1 MKLSHTI
8 TCAFAV
14 AFACSC
20 LPVAAADDEASGQA
34 QSAAMDPDLKE
45 ELDFVK
51 ALVENGLSSLA
62 TPVIEAAKKRWPDAA
77 AKLKVYEMQSFLMS
91 RQYGVVLKEIEAL
104 KGQKGKESEYWAL
117 RLSLADAYYFY
128 EKDKLSESKKIY
140 DEFFKTITKPSADL
154 LDFFVESGFRWAQI
168 CTREK
173 MNDEAVAVYKKL
185 LAAIAD
191 TDPRWCNVALAA
203 EELIL
208 RLADEIPADPKDKQA
223 AKRAAYI
230 NQATAWVDKLL
241 WKRNLPLVFGK
252 AIAMK
257 AHIEMLRGKPG
268 AAQDLVNNYMPD
280 LNDIHDALTKAD
292 PDGSRGYVRASPMPE
307 CRYLLAKMLWN
318 AVSAEVKKQKPNE
331 DLIKDSLFGARDK
344 SRKRNGF
351 GAYNHALNVY
361 VRYTDSVWAADA
373 ADLAEEIEALVKERY
388 KRDIHPKNIPARLA
402 EKARTMRFQKAYDL
416 FREGDYEK
424 AVAAYEAILANA
436 PDSKDTVN
444 ARGVI
449 AECYI
454 KLRQNA
460 KDGSPERDQYEK
472 SAREAEDFLATQYKD
487 KDEPIMRAAGNQ
499 TLRLAALEH
508 DAGMRTRE
516 QELYKD
522 YFESYPNHVSAAQ
535 TAYRLANEAYQ
546 NEDWAKAVKYFELFA
561 EKDPNSSNIAL
572 AYNLLAAC
580 NEKLGDIP
588 KQMEWLDKYV
598 KLDEGKVSAK
608 DRTAGQLKLA
618 FMRQQRGFD
627 ELKDAASDPD
637 EANRAK
643 RQADAMQEEFRAV
656 ALFQR
661 LAKKIEEEFAKG
673 QSSFSKEDQAK
684 LDVRREQALFLI
696 GENWSKRQPFDEN
709 TLAQIKSLNEK
720 KARVFQITLA
730 PSNIHSNAIASY
742 EAYLNAYPKGQYAP
756 AALVRIGTVYTAE
769 KNMEKAREALT
780 RLQKEFPESD
790 EAKNS
795 VPRLAKSLI
804 DMGMKREGAAMYKN
818 MLNAENGKYTAG
830 QFLLAGDALL
840 EAQIWQDAGD
850 AYAKSAEL
858 AASLT
863 NAAAY
868 LPPTLIGQARA
879 AKGAKN
885 WPEAR
890 QKLDEFIEKYSR
902 YALATN
908 AYDMLVDVALEMGR
922 SERDDSLRTHAFGA
936 AFGALKKL
944 RPYRETPMTLF
955 ATGVLAQVEAK
966 YQTGDADGKKAD
978 ELWAAHAQMRRLQ
991 NELDDLEIRRLNV
1004 FLARLKADEQ
1014 HSSDTA
1020 AKTRRDV
1027 IGALTSF
1034 LAAHDPFEFGEDE
1047 KKVFVK
1053 KGVKVPVDGK
1063 EVVKRF
1069 ASFGSPVADGDR
1081 EKFVTKEEFSNLK
1094 DQKERES
1101 LLSPEQCRNLER
1113 CYGELLPLMV
1123 QQGMD
1128 KQDIEQYFDRY
1139 TELFGENGE
1148 HAENIKEIRSKV
1160 KGN

>member
-62 TPVIEAAKKRWPDAA
+62 TPVIESAKKRWPDAA

-185 LAAIAD
+185 LAAISNK
-191 TDPRWCNVALAA
+191 DPRWCNVALAA

-280 LNDIHDALTKAD
+280 LNEIHEALTKAD
-292 PDGSRGYVRASPMPE
+292 PDGSQGYVRASPMPE

-318 AVSAEVKKQKPNE
+318 AVKAEVKKPKPNE
-331 DLIKDSLFGARDK
+331 DLIKDALFGARDK

-388 KRDIHPKNIPARLA
+388 KRDIHPKNIPPRLA

-424 AVAAYEAILANA
+424 AIAAYETILANA

-444 ARGVI
+444 ARGVV

-454 KLRQNA
+454 KLRGNA
-460 KDGSPERDQYEK
+460 KDGSPERAQYEK
-472 SAREAEDFLATQYKD
+472 SAREAEDFLATQYKG
-487 KDEPIMRAAGNQ
+487 KEESLVRAAGNQ

-516 QELYKD
+516 QELYD
-522 YFESYPNHVSAAQ
+522 AYFANYPDHVNAAQ
-535 TAYRLANEAYQ
+535 TAYRLANGAYK
-546 NEDWAKAVKYFELFA
+546 NEEWTKSIKYFERFV
-561 EKDPNSSNIAL
+561 EQDPNSSNIAG
-572 AYNLLAAC
+572 AYYLLSVC
-580 NEKLGDIP
+580 NEKLGNAD
-588 KQMEWLDKYV
+588 KQEEWLRQYIKAE
-598 KLDEGKVSAK
+598 KKVGA
-608 DRTAGQLKLA
+608 RTQVQLKLA
-618 FMRQQRGFD
+618 DMQQRRGFAAF
-627 ELKDAASDPD
+627 DA
-637 EANRAK
+637 
-643 RQADAMQEEFRAV
+643 ADAMTDAAAADAMRREAYKGIAGAIRDFRAV
-656 ALFQR
+656 GVALTNE
-661 LAKKIEEEFAKG
+661 LALAGKSLDAKDRAQYEL
-673 QSSFSKEDQAK
+673 QS
-684 LDVRREQALFLI
+684 EQAFFLEAVCWQRMAWPESKI
-696 GENWSKRQPFDEN
+696 SVFRAQAVKAFENY
-709 TLAQIKSLNEK
+709 L
-720 KARVFQITLA
+720 RVFPTGKY
-730 PSNIHSNAIASY
+730 AS
-742 EAYLNAYPKGQYAP
+742 Q
-756 AALVRIGTVYTAE
+756 ALVRIGTVYTAE
-769 KNMEKAREALT
+769 KNMAKAQEALT
-780 RLQKEFPESD
+780 RLQREFPESD

-804 DMGMKREGAAMYKN
+804 EMGMKREGAIMYKK
-818 MLNAENGKYTAG
+818 MLEAENGKYTAG
-830 QFLLAGDALL
+830 QFLQAGDALL

-850 AYAKSAEL
+850 AYAKAAEL
-858 AASLT
+858 ASSLT

-890 QKLDEFIEKYSR
+890 QKLDEFIEKYSK
-902 YALATN
+902 YSLATN

-922 SERDDSLRTHAFGA
+922 SEREDSLRTHAFSA

-944 RPYRETPMTLF
+944 RPYRETPMTLC

-966 YQTGDADGKKAD
+966 YQTGDVDGKKAD
-978 ELWAAHAQMRRLQ
+978 ELWTTHAQMRKLQ

-1014 HSSDTA
+1014 SSSDTV

-1063 EVVKRF
+1063 EVVRRF
-1069 ASFGSPVADGDR
+1069 VSFGSPVAAGDR
-1081 EKFVTKEEFSNLK
+1081 EKFVTKEEFANLSQK
-1094 DQKERES
+1094 DREN

-1139 TELFGENGE
+1139 MELFGENGE